1 MKKAFI
7 LLILILNNSAYCQED
22 FQSFL
27 HNENRS
33 EKKNFYLKID
43 DNLKNID
50 SIPISIIKGK
60 EKGPVFSIV
69 AGVHGYEYPPII
81 AAQELIQEINP
92 ELLTGTLLIIPMANP
107 GSFFNRSPFKNPQ
120 DNINLNRTFP
130 GNKNGS
136 ITEKIAY
143 ILTTEIIAKS
153 DVFLDIHG
161 GDANE
166 DLTPFVCYYNNDQNL
181 KKTKQTKKLAEISG
195 FKHVVSYP
203 YTLKKNTPAKYA
215 FKQAVQ
221 DDKIALSIECGKLGT
236 LQEKPVKMIK
246 TGVYN
251 MLAEMKMYKNN
262 SSTTTSFVTIPKQ
275 SYLKAKMQGIFT
287 STYKAGDTVTKNE
300 VVGYIKNVFGKTIAE
315 LKAPNSG
322 IILYK
327 IGTPPVN
334 INETVMCIGFGF
346 EKH

>member
-7 LLILILNNSAYCQED
+7 LLILALNNNIYSQSS
-22 FQSFL
+22 FSSFL
-27 HNENRS
+27 SSEDIS
-33 EKKNFYLKID
+33 EKKNFYVKVND
-43 DNLKNID
+43 HLKNVD
-50 SIPISIIKGK
+50 SIPICVIKGK
-60 EKGPVFSIV
+60 EKGPVFSII

-92 ELLTGTLLIIPMANP
+92 ELVTGTLLIIPMANP
-107 GSFFNRSPFKNPQ
+107 SSFFNRSPFKNPQ
-120 DNINLNRTFP
+120 DHINLNRTFP
-130 GNKNGS
+130 GNKKGS
-136 ITEKIAY
+136 ITEKIAHL
-143 ILTTEIIAKS
+143 LTTEIIAKS

-166 DLTPFVCYYNNDQNL
+166 DLTPFVCYYNNKQNL
-181 KKTKQTKKLAEISG
+181 EKTKQTKRLAEISG

-203 YTLKKNTPAKYA
+203 YTLKKSTPAKYA

-221 DDKIALSIECGKLGT
+221 DDKVALSIECGKLGT
-236 LQEKPVKMIK
+236 LQKQPVKMIK
-246 TGVYN
+246 KGVYN
-251 MLAEMKMYKNN
+251 MLAEMKMYKNG
-262 SSTTTSFVTIPKQ
+262 SSTTTNFVTIPKQ
-275 SYLKAKMQGIFT
+275 SYLKAKKQGIFT
-287 STYKAGDTVTKNE
+287 STYKAGDIVSKNE
-300 VVGYIKNVFGKTIAE
+300 IVGYIKNVFGKTIAE

-346 EKH
+346 KQ